1 MASRYT
7 SALECEITDM
17 RAQHETWVRTGEP
30 WSLRELF
37 STPDCDIADYCK
49 EFRPSEFGAQACGEV
64 ERYCREQGIWLEPG
78 GAHYNSMTPYLHP
91 NPISAQRLTFIG
103 LFNAILF
110 WLNDTVGREK
120 YGHLTDAEQH
130 RARNELASLCRLLE
144 TRIPPETTTPVE
156 TATVEFLTGIGD
168 LADPRWLDEFLVS
181 TLDHLQTAIRD
192 QNARARGDLLTV
204 AEYIDLR
211 AQVSGMYPAIAL
223 CEFGR
228 DSYLRPEQLSGAGLA
243 SDLRRLQVLTAEI
256 GALMNDM
263 FSFEKECIADRSDFN
278 LVPACLLNTPGAT
291 LADAVRAAG
300 AAVRDRLTEFRRRS
314 DALRDRCREPG
325 LAETDLGAQVRV
337 HLADLTSCVQAS
349 WVWQLA
355 TTRYKGD
362 SIFTE
367 NYLIRPEGRPMSNDG
382 DHRGGHAAAR

>member
-7 SALECEITDM
+7 AAVEREITDM
-17 RAQHETWVRTGEP
+17 RAQYETWVANDEP

-37 STPDCDIADYCK
+37 STADCDIAEYCS
-49 EFRPSEFGAQACGEV
+49 EFRPSEFGAQACVEV
-64 ERYCREQGIWLEPG
+64 ERYCRAQGIWLEPG

-91 NPISAQRLTFIG
+91 GPVSAQRLTVIG

-120 YGHLTDAEQH
+120 YGHLPEAEQG
-130 RARNELASLCRLLE
+130 RARAELERLCRLLE
-144 TRIPPETTTPVE
+144 TREPPADPSPVE
-156 TATVEFLTGIGD
+156 AATVDFLSQVGE
-168 LADPRWLDEFLVS
+168 LSEPRWLGEFLVS
-181 TLDHLQTAIRD
+181 TVEHLRTAIRD

-228 DSYLRPEQLSGAGLA
+228 DSYLDGDRLARAGLSA
-243 SDLRRLQVLTAEI
+243 DLRRLRVLTAEI

-278 LVPACLLNTPGAT
+278 LIPVCLLNTPGAT
-291 LADAVRAAG
+291 LADAVRDAG
-300 AAVRDRLTEFRRRS
+300 TMVRDRITEFRERH
-314 DALRDRCREPG
+314 DALADRCREPG
-325 LAETDLGAQVRV
+325 LADTDLAAQLHV
-337 HLADLTSCVQAS
+337 HLADLAGCVQAS
-349 WVWQLA
+349 WVWQLV
-355 TTRYKGD
+355 TTRYKGT
-362 SIFTE
+362 SIFSESTTP
-367 NYLIRPEGRPMSNDG
+367 IPPERGR
-382 DHRGGHAAAR
+382 

>member
-7 SALECEITDM
+7 VAVEREITDM
-17 RAQHETWVRTGEP
+17 RTEYEVWVRTGEP

-37 STPDCDIADYCK
+37 STPDCDIAEYCT
-49 EFRPSEFGAQACGEV
+49 EFRPSEFGVQACDDV

-91 NPISAQRLTFIG
+91 GPVSAQRLTVIG

-120 YGHLTDAEQH
+120 YGHLSENEQR
-130 RARNELASLCRLLE
+130 RARGELERLCALLE
-144 TRIPPETTTPVE
+144 TRTPLVSPSPVE
-156 TATVEFLTGIGD
+156 VATADFLSQVD
-168 LADPRWLDEFLVS
+168 ELSDPRWLDEFLAS
-181 TLDHLQTAIRD
+181 TVEHLRTAIRD

-204 AEYIDLR
+204 AEYVDLR

-228 DSYLRPEQLSGAGLA
+228 DSYLDGDRLSRAGLA
-243 SDLRRLQVLTAEI
+243 ADIHRLRVLTAEI

-278 LVPACLLNTPGAT
+278 LIPVCLLNTSGAT
-291 LADAVRAAG
+291 LAG
-300 AAVRDRLTEFRRRS
+300 AVRDAGTMVRNRITEFRRRR
-314 DALRDRCREPG
+314 DALADRCREPG
-325 LAETDLGAQVRV
+325 FADTDLAAQLRV
-337 HLADLTSCVQAS
+337 HLDDLTGCVQAS
-349 WVWQLA
+349 WVWQLV
-355 TTRYKGD
+355 TTRYKGA
-362 SIFTE
+362 SIFAE
-367 NYLIRPEGRPMSNDG
+367 NHPNPAG
-382 DHRGGHAAAR
+382 DAVDER

>member
-7 SALECEITDM
+7 SALEREITDM
-17 RAQHETWVRTGEP
+17 RTQYETWVRSGEP

-37 STPDCDIADYCK
+37 STGDFDIAEYCTT
-49 EFRPSEFGAQACGEV
+49 FRPSEFGAQACDEV
-64 ERYCREQGIWLEPG
+64 ERYCRAQGIWLEPG

-91 NPISAQRLTFIG
+91 GPVSARRLTVIG

-120 YGHLTDAEQH
+120 YGHLSEAEQL
-130 RARNELASLCRLLE
+130 RARHELERLCRLLE
-144 TRIPPETTTPVE
+144 TRIAPDGPSPVE
-156 TATVEFLTGIGD
+156 AATVDFLSQLD
-168 LADPRWLDEFLVS
+168 ALADPRWRDDFLAS
-181 TLDHLQTAIRD
+181 TVAHLRTAIRD

-204 AEYIDLR
+204 GEYIDLR
-211 AQVSGMYPAIAL
+211 AEVSGMYPAIAL

-228 DSYLRPEQLSGAGLA
+228 NSYLSEQHLAPAGLSA
-243 SDLRRLQVLTAEI
+243 DLRRLHVLTAEI

-278 LVPACLLNTPGAT
+278 LIPVCLFNTPGAT
-291 LADAVRAAG
+291 LADAVRNAG
-300 AAVRDRLTEFRRRS
+300 TMVRDRVTEFRRYHE
-314 DALRDRCREPG
+314 AVAVRCREPG
-325 LAETDLGAQVRV
+325 LADTDLAVQVRD

-355 TTRYKGD
+355 TTRYKGA
-362 SIFTE
+362 SIFAE
-367 NYLIRPEGRPMSNDG
+367 NHPHPAGVRLMSNDG
-382 DHRGGHAAAR
+382 DHQG

>member
-7 SALECEITDM
+7 AALEREITDM
-17 RAQHETWVRTGEP
+17 RAQYETWVRTGEP

-37 STPDCDIADYCK
+37 STPDCDIAEYCT
-49 EFRPSEFGAQACGEV
+49 EFRPSEFGPQACDDV
-64 ERYCREQGIWLEPG
+64 EGYCRARGIWLEPA

-91 NPISAQRLTFIG
+91 GPISAQRLTVIG

-120 YGHLTDAEQH
+120 YGHLSEAEQR
-130 RARNELASLCRLLE
+130 RARDELERLCRLLE
-144 TRIPPETTTPVE
+144 LRILPADPSPVE
-156 TATVEFLTGIGD
+156 AATFDFLSQVD
-168 LADPRWLDEFLVS
+168 ELSDARWLEQFLAS
-181 TLDHLQTAIRD
+181 TVAHLRTAIRD

-228 DSYLRPEQLSGAGLA
+228 DSYLDGEQLSRAGLDA
-243 SDLRRLQVLTAEI
+243 DLRRLRVLTAEI

-278 LVPACLLNTPGAT
+278 LIPVCLLNMPGAT
-291 LADAVRAAG
+291 LADAVRDAG
-300 AAVRDRLTEFRRRS
+300 TMVRDRLTEFRRRH
-314 DALRDRCREPG
+314 DALADRCREPG
-325 LAETDLGAQVRV
+325 LADTDLAAQLRV
-337 HLADLTSCVQAS
+337 HLADLAGCVQAT

-355 TTRYKGD
+355 TTRYKGT

-367 NYLIRPEGRPMSNDG
+367 NHPHPAGARPMSNDG
-382 DHRGGHAAAR
+382 DHHG

>member
-7 SALECEITDM
+7 AAVEREITDM
-17 RAQHETWVRTGEP
+17 RAQYEDWSNTAEP

-37 STPDCDIADYCK
+37 STPDCDIAEYCR
-49 EFRPSEFGAQACGEV
+49 EFRPSEFGAQACDEV
-64 ERYCREQGIWLEPG
+64 ERYCRERGIWLEPG

-91 NPISAQRLTFIG
+91 GPVSAHRLTVIG

-120 YGHLTDAEQH
+120 YGHLPEAEQG
-130 RARNELASLCRLLE
+130 RARDELARLCHLLE
-144 TRIPPETTTPVE
+144 SRESSAEPSPVE
-156 TATVEFLTGIGD
+156 AATVDFLSQVGE
-168 LADPRWLDEFLVS
+168 LSEPRWLDEFLAS
-181 TLDHLQTAIRD
+181 TVEHLRTAIRD

-228 DSYLRPEQLSGAGLA
+228 DSYLDGERLARAGLA
-243 SDLRRLQVLTAEI
+243 ADLRRLRVLTAEI

-278 LVPACLLNTPGAT
+278 LIPVCLLNTPGAT
-291 LADAVRAAG
+291 LADAVREAG
-300 AAVRDRLTEFRRRS
+300 TMVRDRITEFRQRH
-314 DALRDRCREPG
+314 DALADRCREPG
-325 LAETDLGAQVRV
+325 FADTDLAAQLLE
-337 HLADLTSCVQAS
+337 HLTDLTGCVQAS

-355 TTRYKGD
+355 TTRYKGA
-362 SIFTE
+362 SIFSE
-367 NYLIRPEGRPMSNDG
+367 NHPPSGRS
-382 DHRGGHAAAR
+382 AADEQ

>member
-1 MASRYT
+1 
-7 SALECEITDM
+7 M
-17 RAQHETWVRTGEP
+17 RAQYETWVRTGRP

-37 STPDCDIADYCK
+37 STPDFDIADYCTG
-49 EFRPSEFGAQACGEV
+49 FRPSAFGPQVCEDV
-64 ERYCREQGIWLEPG
+64 ERYCRARDIWLEPG

-91 NPISAQRLTFIG
+91 NPVSAERLTVIG

-120 YGHLTDAEQH
+120 YGNLPEAEQL
-130 RARNELASLCRLLE
+130 RARAELDRLSHLLE
-144 TRIPPETTTPVE
+144 TRTPLVDPSAVE
-156 TATVEFLTGIGD
+156 AATADFLTRIGA
-168 LADPRWLDEFLVS
+168 LAPSWWLDEFLAS
-181 TLDHLQTAIRD
+181 TLEHLRTAIRD

-211 AQVSGMYPAIAL
+211 AEVSGMYPAIAL

-228 DSYLRPEQLSGAGLA
+228 DSYLSPDRLARAGLA
-243 SDLRRLQVLTAEI
+243 ADVRRLQVLTAEI

-263 FSFEKECIADRSDFN
+263 FSFEKECIVDRSDFN
-278 LVPACLLNTPGAT
+278 LVPVCLLNSPGAT
-291 LADAVRAAG
+291 LAEAVRAAG
-300 AAVRDRLTEFRRRS
+300 AVVRDRLTEFRARH
-314 DALRDRCREPG
+314 DALIARCGEPG
-325 LAETDLGAQVRV
+325 LAETELGAQVRA
-337 HLADLTSCVQAS
+337 HLADLTACVQAS

-367 NYLIRPEGRPMSNDG
+367 NDPHPPGGRTD
-382 DHRGGHAAAR
+382 AQ

>member
-7 SALECEITDM
+7 AAVEREIADM
-17 RAQHETWVRTGEP
+17 RAQYEDWANTAEP

-37 STPDCDIADYCK
+37 STPDSDIAEYCR
-49 EFRPSEFGAQACGEV
+49 EFRPSEFGAQACDDV
-64 ERYCREQGIWLEPG
+64 ESYCRAHDIWLKPA

-91 NPISAQRLTFIG
+91 GAVSAQRLTVIG

-120 YGHLTDAEQH
+120 YGHLSEAEQD
-130 RARNELASLCRLLE
+130 RARDELARLCRLLE
-144 TRIPPETTTPVE
+144 TRKPAADPTPVE
-156 TATVEFLTGIGD
+156 AATVDFLSQVGE
-168 LADPRWLDEFLVS
+168 LSDPRWLGEFLAS
-181 TLDHLQTAIRD
+181 TVEHLRTAIRD

-228 DSYLRPEQLSGAGLA
+228 DSYLEEEQLVQAELA
-243 SDLRRLQVLTAEI
+243 PDLRRLRVLTAEI

-278 LVPACLLNTPGAT
+278 LIPVCLLNTPGAT
-291 LADAVRAAG
+291 LAGAVREAG
-300 AAVRDRLTEFRRRS
+300 AMVRDRITEFRQRH
-314 DALRDRCREPG
+314 DALADRCHEPG
-325 LAETDLGAQVRV
+325 VADTDLAAQLRV
-337 HLADLTSCVQAS
+337 HLADLTGCVQAS
-349 WVWQLA
+349 WVWQLT
-355 TTRYKGD
+355 TTRYKGA
-362 SIFTE
+362 SIFSE
-367 NYLIRPEGRPMSNDG
+367 NHPHPAGARPMSNDG
-382 DHRGGHAAAR
+382 DHQG

>member
-7 SALECEITDM
+7 AAVEREIDDM
-17 RAQHETWVRTGEP
+17 RAQYEVWVHTGEP

-37 STPDCDIADYCK
+37 STPDCDIAEYCAQ
-49 EFRPSEFGAQACGEV
+49 FRPSEFGAQACDDV
-64 ERYCREQGIWLEPG
+64 ERYCRAQGIWLEPG

-91 NPISAQRLTFIG
+91 GPVSAQRLTVIG

-120 YGHLTDAEQH
+120 YGHLSETEQR
-130 RARNELASLCRLLE
+130 RARSGLDRLCILLE
-144 TRIPPETTTPVE
+144 SRAAPDNPSRVE
-156 TATVEFLTGIGD
+156 AATVDFLSRIEE
-168 LADPRWLDEFLVS
+168 LSQPRWLDEFLAS
-181 TLDHLQTAIRD
+181 TVEHLRTAIRD

-228 DSYLRPEQLSGAGLA
+228 DSYLDGERLARAGVA
-243 SDLRRLQVLTAEI
+243 ADLHRLRVLTAEI
-256 GALMNDM
+256 GALMNDI

-278 LVPACLLNTPGAT
+278 LIPVCLLNTPGAT
-291 LADAVRAAG
+291 LTDAVRAAG
-300 AAVRDRLTEFRRRS
+300 TVVRDRITEFRRRH
-314 DALRDRCREPG
+314 DALADRCREPG
-325 LAETDLGAQVRV
+325 LADTDLAAQLRA
-337 HLADLTSCVQAS
+337 HLADLAGCVQAS

-355 TTRYKGD
+355 TTRYTGAG
-362 SIFTE
+362 IFSE
-367 NYLIRPEGRPMSNDG
+367 NHPRR
-382 DHRGGHAAAR
+382 A

>member
-7 SALECEITDM
+7 AAVEREIADM
-17 RAQHETWVRTGEP
+17 RAQYETWVANGEP

-37 STPDCDIADYCK
+37 STADCDIAEYCS
-49 EFRPSEFGAQACGEV
+49 EFRPSEFGAQACAEV
-64 ERYCREQGIWLEPG
+64 ERYCRGQGIWLEPG

-91 NPISAQRLTFIG
+91 GPVSAQRLTVIG

-120 YGHLTDAEQH
+120 YGHLPESEQG
-130 RARNELASLCRLLE
+130 RARAELERLCRLLE
-144 TRIPPETTTPVE
+144 TREPPADPSPVE
-156 TATVEFLTGIGD
+156 AATADFLSQVGE
-168 LADPRWLDEFLVS
+168 LADPQWLAEFLVS
-181 TLDHLQTAIRD
+181 TVAHLRTAIRD

-228 DSYLRPEQLSGAGLA
+228 DSYLDGDRLAGAGLLA
-243 SDLRRLQVLTAEI
+243 DLRRLRVLTAEI

-278 LVPACLLNTPGAT
+278 LIPVCLLNTPGAT
-291 LADAVRAAG
+291 LADAVRDAG
-300 AAVRDRLTEFRRRS
+300 TVVRDRITEFRQRH
-314 DALRDRCREPG
+314 DALADRCREPG
-325 LAETDLGAQVRV
+325 LADTDLAAQLEV
-337 HLADLTSCVQAS
+337 HLADLAGCVQAS
-349 WVWQLA
+349 WVWQLV
-355 TTRYKGD
+355 TTRYKGT
-362 SIFTE
+362 SIFAE
-367 NYLIRPEGRPMSNDG
+367 NTTPIPPERGR
-382 DHRGGHAAAR
+382 